1 MFIAVTIAN
10 DLYGEERSTVY
21 VNADKIYKFR
31 SCSPDISNN
40 PRVLIFFSAK
50 EDTDFL
56 VVYET
61 VEELLLK
68 IKLAR
73 N

>member
-1 MFIAVTIAN
+1 MFIAVTIAD
-10 DLYGEERSTVY
+10 DLFGNEKYTEYINT
-21 VNADKIYKFR
+21 DKIYKFR
-31 SCSPDISNN
+31 SCSPDLSNN

-61 VEELLLK
+61 VEELLLR